1 MNSEEILQKRM
12 KGGGTGKKKQVY
24 LGPIKYEGEE
34 IAQFHNPKLFMDD
47 ILGENE
53 TKQFTSILIIG
64 SPGTGKTTL
73 STFIAHEAHQFNNYY
88 VVHLGRKE
96 LLNFEKVMDGLPNQD
111 VILIFD
117 DVSLVFKHI
126 KDPAKRTEILQTLT
140 EARHPKLV
148 KKDRKVMVIANIHYV
163 NSIEKMWRSQG
174 GWKIYTDMS
183 NEEIQNFNYMTK
195 SKFKHQ
201 IDIFAKITQD
211 QFRRKKFK
219 VSLTNKQ
226 QKEYTINK
234 PFRFIMVYDNFKPRF
249 FLVPNRSCNVCNA
262 EGKSIAKYKASN
274 ADIIRLAEKYYGK
287 SGKQGLKDALLIL
300 GQTAQFPNKEVYAM
314 ETAKEILSIF
324 EVDLEK
330 LALELRDQARIKG
343 NRLYTIRKKKTNYIK
358 DLEDIKKNEGNVT
371 FGSAAMK
378 EEKDQKGIYEDE
390 IDNDEILNDQVEELD
405 EETKKEMEDTLK
417 DFDVGEDPDN
427 EKETL

>member
-1 MNSEEILQKRM
+1 MDSEQILRNRL
-12 KGGGTGKKKQVY
+12 KGGGAANRHKQNY
-24 LGPIKYEGEE
+24 LGPIKYEGED

-73 STFIAHEAHQFNNYY
+73 ATFIAHEAHEFNNYY

-111 VILIFD
+111 IILIFD

-195 SKFKHQ
+195 SRFKHQ

-219 VSLTNKQ
+219 VSLTNKKT
-226 QKEYTINK
+226 KEYTINK

-249 FLVPNRSCNVCNA
+249 FLVPNKSCNICNA
-262 EGKSIAKYKASN
+262 EGKGIAKYKA
-274 ADIIRLAEKYYGK
+274 APRDIVKLSTKYYGK

-300 GQTAQFPNKEVYAM
+300 GQTAQFPNKEVYAL
-314 ETAKEILSIF
+314 ETAKEILSVF
-324 EVDLEK
+324 EVDLE
-330 LALELRDQARIKG
+330 ELSLYLREEARIKG
-343 NRLYTIRKKKTNYIK
+343 TRLYTVKKKKVNYIK
-358 DLEDIKKNEGNVT
+358 DLEEIQKNEGNVT
-371 FGSAAMK
+371 FGSAAL
-378 EEKDQKGIYEDE
+378 ESEKKGIFEDE
-390 IDNDEILNDQVEELD
+390 VDNDQILNDEVEELD
-405 EETKKEMEDTLK
+405 ETTKKEMETAFSEL
-417 DFDVGEDPDN
+417 DN
-427 EKETL
+427 GIESNEAKETL